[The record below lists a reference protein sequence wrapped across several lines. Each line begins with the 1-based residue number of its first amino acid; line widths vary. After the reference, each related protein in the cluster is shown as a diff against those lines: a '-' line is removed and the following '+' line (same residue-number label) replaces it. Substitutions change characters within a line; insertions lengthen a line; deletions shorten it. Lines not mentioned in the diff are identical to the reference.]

1 MECFLLKI
9 LLIPGLTSDFVVVES
24 ADKTNDCEIDAYV
37 LSEAECKKVPDKR
50 TDLTWGD
57 TIDDTSFKDP
67 IGCYRFSNGNRVY
80 YNKATRGNSRNRHF
94 PICGNCKINIMKR
107 QVAQFIKTDAAEAY
121 HYFLISL

>member
-1 MECFLLKI
+1 M
-9 LLIPGLTSDFVVVES
+9 VES

-37 LSEAECKKVPDKR
+37 LSEAECKKVPEKR

-107 QVAQFIKTDAAEAY
+107 QVAQFIKMQRLMPLK
-121 HYFLISL
+121 HIIISQYLYSYVRVHG

>member
-1 MECFLLKI
+1 M
-9 LLIPGLTSDFVVVES
+9 VES

-107 QVAQFIKTDAAEAY
+107 QVAQFIKMQRLMPLK
-121 HYFLISL
+121 HIIIS